1 MPLKFAGPLPI
12 EATRERKETE
22 VANRIKGLDGGSIGS
37 GSGNPVEQVRAT
49 ATVKTVTLGP
59 GSSSSSQADSVHITD
74 SARTMSAL
82 SQAVSSSPDIDS
94 ARVAVVQQALD
105 AGQYTINPQRIADR
119 LLQLDQDLGSAS

>member
-1 MPLKFAGPLPI
+1 
-12 EATRERKETE
+12 

-37 GSGNPVEQVRAT
+37 GSSNPVEQVRKSAAAGT
-49 ATVKTVTLGP
+49 AAPGS

-74 SARTMSAL
+74 SARTMAAL
-82 SQAVSSSPDIDS
+82 SQAVSSSPDIDT

-119 LLQLDQDLGSAS
+119 LVQLDQDLASASRQ